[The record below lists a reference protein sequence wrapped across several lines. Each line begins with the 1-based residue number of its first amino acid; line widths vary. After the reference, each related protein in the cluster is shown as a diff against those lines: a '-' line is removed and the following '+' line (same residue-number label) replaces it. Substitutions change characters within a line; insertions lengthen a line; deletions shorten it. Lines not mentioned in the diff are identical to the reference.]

1 MKTILK
7 NYTFNTATKA
17 ITLTDIATVRL
28 DRLALITDVTTNKI
42 LYNFADSTIATATV
56 STNVV
61 TLSALQGGENNTDK
75 LRIDYDVELGDTGFG
90 DSTDATNI
98 TKLAGTTIDTNS
110 GSKSAGTQR
119 VILATDQPQLTNALK
134 VDGSAVTQPVSIS
147 GNQAVNVAQ
156 MNGVTTSM
164 GNGTTDTGTQRVSIS
179 SDSTG
184 LVFAKL
190 KDASGNN
197 TSVQTMGD
205 TMAAAPTTT
214 LGTAAF
220 NAIYNG
226 TNFVRQPGTTS
237 GAYNIL
243 RDAAG
248 NARGANVNASNQ
260 LSVSVDNT
268 VTVASHAVTNAGT
281 FAVQATAVGT
291 VADDA
296 TTPGNPVMI
305 GGKAVE
311 TDGTDPSSVSAE
323 DDVAIARTDRNRRL
337 LVNTYHPN
345 LWTANDNQSTAQTNT
360 SLKTAP
366 GAGLSLYITDVI
378 VSNGATAG
386 DVRIVE
392 DPAGTPV
399 IKVPKIYV
407 AINGGAV
414 LNFSTPIRI
423 TANKAVG
430 YTSTTV
436 TTHSVQINGYT
447 AP

>member
-1 MKTILK
+1 
-7 NYTFNTATKA
+7 
-17 ITLTDIATVRL
+17 
-28 DRLALITDVTTNKI
+28 
-42 LYNFADSTIATATV
+42 
-56 STNVV
+56 
-61 TLSALQGGENNTDK
+61 
-75 LRIDYDVELGDTGFG
+75 
-90 DSTDATNI
+90 
-98 TKLAGTTIDTNS
+98 
-110 GSKSAGTQR
+110 
-119 VILATDQPQLTNALK
+119 
-134 VDGSAVTQPVSIS
+134 
-147 GNQAVNVAQ
+147 